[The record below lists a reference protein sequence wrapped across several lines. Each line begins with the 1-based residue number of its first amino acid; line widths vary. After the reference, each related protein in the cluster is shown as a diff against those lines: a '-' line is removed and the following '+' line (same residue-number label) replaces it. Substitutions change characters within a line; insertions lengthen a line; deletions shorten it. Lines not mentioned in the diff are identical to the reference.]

1 MNNDLKI
8 ILENW
13 NSFVDLVENETDDR
27 VYLFENG
34 APSPSE
40 SMSFSRLHERM
51 LAGKL
56 TEQKLYETWEA
67 SLEYEIKLLE
77 EAGILRRA
85 AGAIKKGAQKVTQAG
100 KNVLKRLATFLYSK
114 LIQPLMR
121 MIMGATSVAA
131 IQRALNWI
139 KGTMGSGAV
148 NENMI
153 SKFMAHPFM
162 KKYGKYIIAG
172 MVLIATAA
180 AVYMGCSEMIE
191 LISTQSVDQIADKTS
206 EIKHVIEAAVQIST
220 DAGCDTCA
228 DAGSRLLSQVTENSS
243 MSDMMEA
250 ASDMSA
256 TGVNQMTASLE
267 QAVQML
273 GDAEQAGGRGSE
285 EFEQWKQ
292 SVNDGKEALAKFSQ
306 NKASYVSKQAN
317 AQTLSQPISQFV
329 QQAADTAQQAGQT
342 VVKRAASTDFQR

>member
-27 VYLFENG
+27 VYLFEND
-34 APSPSE
+34 SQTPSE

-67 SLEYEIKLLE
+67 SLEYEIGLLE
-77 EAGILRRA
+77 EAGILSRA
-85 AGAIKKGAQKVTQAG
+85 AGALKKGAQKVTQAG
-100 KNVLKRLATFLYSK
+100 QNGLKRLATFLYSK
-114 LIQPLMR
+114 LIQPLMK
-121 MIMGATSVAA
+121 MITAATSVAA
-131 IQRALNWI
+131 IKRALDWI
-139 KGTMGSGAV
+139 RGTMGSGAV

-180 AVYMGCSEMIE
+180 AVYMGCSEIIE
-191 LISTQSVDQIADKTS
+191 LVSSQSVDQIADKTS
-206 EIKHVIEAAVQIST
+206 EIRHVIEAAVQIST
-220 DAGCDTCA
+220 DAGCDTCV
-228 DAGSRLLSQVTENSS
+228 DAGSKLLAQVTENSS

-250 ASDMSA
+250 AAEMSA
-256 TGVNQMTASLE
+256 TGKNQMTASLE

-273 GDAEQAGGRGSE
+273 GDSETVGRGSE

-292 SVNDGKEALAKFSQ
+292 AVNDGKDTLAKFSSD
-306 NKASYVSKQAN
+306 KASYVSKQAGSQTIHLPIGQL
-317 AQTLSQPISQFV
+317 AQE
-329 QQAADTAQQAGQT
+329 AGQA
-342 VVKRAASTDFQR
+342 VVKRAANTDF